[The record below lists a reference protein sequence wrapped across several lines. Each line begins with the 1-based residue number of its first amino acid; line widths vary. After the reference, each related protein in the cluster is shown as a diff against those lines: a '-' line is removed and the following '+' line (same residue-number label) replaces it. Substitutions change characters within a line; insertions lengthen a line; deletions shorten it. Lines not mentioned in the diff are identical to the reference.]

1 MDKTTK
7 AALTIYGDMSFGVS
21 LDDLANFGNLVQTK
35 QTFVYQSVLYG
46 TQSFIEVVKE
56 PTKAWLEQYLPNY
69 EGIIAT
75 YHILVDALADVSKSE
90 REAKLNTFL
99 DTYNA
104 AHYENKESLHEVMSA
119 GKKVYIEATL
129 LKQWGFGEYASEP
142 NNGFTIQIGDNPNN
156 HVDVT
161 LDDTTVLR

>member
-1 MDKTTK
+1 MDKNTR
-7 AALTIYGDMSFGVS
+7 AALTIYSEMSFGVS
-21 LDDLANFGNLVQTK
+21 LDDLVDFANKIQTNE
-35 QTFVYQSVLYG
+35 TFVYQSIMYLPE
-46 TQSFIEVVKE
+46 SFIRAVKE
-56 PTKAWLEQYLPNY
+56 PTQAWLEINLPNY

-75 YHILVDALADVSKSE
+75 YRILADALADVSKSE

-99 DTYNA
+99 DTYDG

-119 GKKVYIEATL
+119 GKKVYVEATL

-142 NNGFTIQIGDNPNN
+142 NNGFTIQIGDNKNDP
-156 HVDVT
+156 VDVI

>member
-35 QTFVYQSVLYG
+35 QTFVYQSVLYD
-46 TQSFIEVVKE
+46 TQAFLEAVKE
-56 PTKAWLEQYLPNY
+56 PTKAWLENNLPNY
-69 EGIIAT
+69 EGILST
-75 YHILVDALADVSKSE
+75 YRILADALADVSKSE

-99 DTYNA
+99 DTYDG
-104 AHYENKESLHEVMSA
+104 AHYENKEGLHEVMSA
-119 GKKVYIEATL
+119 GKKVYFEATL

-142 NNGFTIQIGDNPNN
+142 NDGFTVQIGTNPNN
-156 HVDVT
+156 RVDVV
-161 LDDTTVLR
+161 LDGTTVLR

>member
-21 LDDLANFGNLVQTK
+21 LDDLADFGNLVQTE

-46 TQSFIEVVKE
+46 TKSFIEAVKE
-56 PTKAWLEQYLPNY
+56 PTKAWLEQHLPNY

-75 YHILVDALADVSKSE
+75 YRILVDAVSDVDKSE
-90 REAKLNTFL
+90 REAKLNAFL
-99 DTYNA
+99 DTYDG
-104 AHYENKESLHEVMSA
+104 AHYEIIENLHEIMDADEKIYV
-119 GKKVYIEATL
+119 EATL

-142 NNGFTIQIGDNPNN
+142 NDGFTLQIGTNPNN
-156 HVDVT
+156 HVDVI

>member
-1 MDKTTK
+1 MIKNTR
-7 AALTIYGDMSFGVS
+7 AALTIYSEMSFGSS
-21 LDDLANFGNLVQTK
+21 LDDLVDFANKIQTNE
-35 QTFVYQSVLYG
+35 TFVYQSIMYLPE
-46 TQSFIEVVKE
+46 SFIREVKE
-56 PTKAWLEQYLPNY
+56 PAQAWLENNVPNY

-75 YHILVDALADVSKSE
+75 YRILADALADVSKSE

-99 DTYNA
+99 DTYDG